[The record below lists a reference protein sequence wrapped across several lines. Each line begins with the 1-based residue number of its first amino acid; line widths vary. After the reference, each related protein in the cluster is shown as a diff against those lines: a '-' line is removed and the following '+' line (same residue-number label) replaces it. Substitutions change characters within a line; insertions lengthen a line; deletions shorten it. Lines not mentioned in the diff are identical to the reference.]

1 MFGTAMETIVWS
13 MNVMETA
20 KIMAASTQF
29 RPCMPF
35 PFIAPSLHVVRRN
48 PNG

>member
-20 KIMAASTQF
+20 KIMAASTQL

-35 PFIAPSLHVVRRN
+35 PLIAPSPRRRSQ
-48 PNG
+48 